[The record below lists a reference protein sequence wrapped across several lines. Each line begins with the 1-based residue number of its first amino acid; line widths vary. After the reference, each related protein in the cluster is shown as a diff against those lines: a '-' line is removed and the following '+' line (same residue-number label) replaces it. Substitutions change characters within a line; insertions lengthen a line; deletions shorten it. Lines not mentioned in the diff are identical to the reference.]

1 MQPSLFDIQPTLDR
15 RNASYHSLQ
24 PHQVNG
30 QIEAVKNALRC
41 DIRGLTSRSISEV
54 TGIERTT
61 VTRILK
67 ENEALFDS
75 TLSTFD
81 EKTNRTVT
89 LYRLRGNN
97 G

>member
-1 MQPSLFDIQPTLDR
+1 MQTSLFDIQPTLDR

-24 PHQVNG
+24 PVKANH
-30 QIEAVKNALRC
+30 QIEQVKNALRC
-41 DIRGLTSRSISEV
+41 SISGLTSRSISEV

-67 ENEALFDS
+67 ENEGCFLSD
-75 TLSTFD
+75 LSTFD

-89 LYRLRGNN
+89 LYRIRQ
-97 G
+97 